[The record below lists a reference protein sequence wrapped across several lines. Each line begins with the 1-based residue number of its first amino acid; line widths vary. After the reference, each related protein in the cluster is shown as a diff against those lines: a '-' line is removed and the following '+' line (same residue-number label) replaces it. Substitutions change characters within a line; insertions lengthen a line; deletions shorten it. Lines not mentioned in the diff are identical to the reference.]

1 MGSVMGANRTGPDV
15 RWFAWWE
22 VQPALAHGRAGGI
35 ALHHFRYDLRRFKLG
50 AREPACHIISTDR
63 AALVAFAAPFGL
75 HEALI
80 RPPRAHRPD
89 IWHFDAFGRA
99 LVRLQVVYPLPD
111 GIDESSVPEAGA

>member
-1 MGSVMGANRTGPDV
+1 MNTPGLDV

-50 AREPACHIISTDR
+50 SRDPACHIISTNR
-63 AALVAFAAPFGL
+63 EALIAFAAPFGL

-89 IWHFDAFGRA
+89 IWHFDAFGRV
-99 LVRLQVVYPLPD
+99 LERLQAVYPPPD
-111 GIDESSVPEAGA
+111 GIDEVPSAPDLEA